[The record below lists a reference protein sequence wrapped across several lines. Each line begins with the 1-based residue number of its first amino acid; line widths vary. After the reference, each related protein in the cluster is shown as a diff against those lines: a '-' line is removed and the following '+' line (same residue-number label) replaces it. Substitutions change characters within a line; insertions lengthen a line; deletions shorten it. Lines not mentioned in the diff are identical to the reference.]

1 MGYWFSWSTSDMLI
15 CCLLPL
21 LAFGQLIAQETD
33 FSDYQQPLPGS
44 DLFIDMV
51 AIQGG
56 VFKMGSPADEKGR
69 RTDEGP
75 QVDVR
80 VAPFWIGKYE
90 ISWDIYEYFIYE
102 SGDPTV
108 AQESALQDVDGIT
121 RPTPPY
127 LDMTMGMGKE
137 GKPAIAMTHYNAI
150 QFCRWLYTRTG
161 VFYRL
166 PTEAEWEYACRA
178 GAETAFFFGDNGDD
192 LGDYAWYAANSEGKT
207 HAIGTKK
214 PNAWGLYDM
223 LGNVCEWTFD
233 QYAPT
238 SYKQWGK
245 GKPIDNPVNP
255 PVELYPHAVRGGSFQ
270 DEAENLRSAARA
282 YSDPSWKE
290 LDPQTPKSN
299 WWFPFTPFVGLR
311 IVRPAIQP
319 SPAEIEAYYTI
330 EPIPEY

>member
-1 MGYWFSWSTSDMLI
+1 MDMRLTVLRILI
-15 CCLLPL
+15 RCALPVL
-21 LAFGQLIAQETD
+21 VSGQLMAQPAD

-44 DLFIDMV
+44 ELLIDMV

-56 VFKMGSPADEKGR
+56 VFSMGSPESEKGR
-69 RTDEGP
+69 RADEGP
-75 QVDVR
+75 QMDVR
-80 VAPFWIGKYE
+80 IAPFWIGKYE
-90 ISWDIYEYFIYE
+90 IPWDVYEYFIYE
-102 SGDPTV
+102 SGDPTTEQ
-108 AQESALQDVDGIT
+108 ARASADVDGIT

-178 GAETAFFFGDNGDD
+178 GSQTAYFFGDNADGLD
-192 LGDYAWYAANSEGKT
+192 DYAWYSGNSGGKT
-207 HAIGTKK
+207 HPIGTKK
-214 PNAWGLYDM
+214 PNEWGLYDM

-233 QYAPT
+233 QYAADT
-238 SYKQWGK
+238 YKK
-245 GKPIDNPVNP
+245 LKKDKPLENPVNP
-255 PVELYPHAVRGGSFQ
+255 PTELYPHAVRGGSFQ
-270 DEAENLRSAARA
+270 DEAGNLRSAARA
-282 YSDPSWKE
+282 HSDPSWKE

-311 IVRPAIQP
+311 IVRPAIPP
-319 SPAEIEAYYTI
+319 SAEEIQAYYTI

>member
-1 MGYWFSWSTSDMLI
+1 MNSKLGMFRTPMG
-15 CCLLPL
+15 CLLSILTSGTL
-21 LAFGQLIAQETD
+21 LAQQAD
-33 FSDYQQPLPGS
+33 FADYQQMLPGTDQS
-44 DLFIDMV
+44 IDMV

-56 VFKMGSPADEKGR
+56 SFKMGSPAGEANR

-75 QVDVR
+75 QIDVKI
-80 VAPFWIGKYE
+80 APFWIGKYE
-90 ISWDIYEYFIYE
+90 ISWDVFENYIFE
-102 SGDPTV
+102 SGDPT
-108 AQESALQDVDGIT
+108 AGQEQAMQEVDGIT
-121 RPTPPY
+121 RPTAPF

-178 GAETAFFFGDNGDD
+178 GSETPYFFGDNADE
-192 LGDYAWYAANSEGKT
+192 LGEYAWFSGNSEEKT
-207 HAIGTKK
+207 QPIGTKK

-223 LGNVCEWTFD
+223 LGNVCEWTYD
-233 QYAPT
+233 QYTPDT
-238 SYKQWGK
+238 YKQWKKEGE
-245 GKPIDNPVNP
+245 ISDPVNAP
-255 PVELYPHAVRGGSFQ
+255 TELYPHAVRGGSFQ
-270 DEAENLRSAARA
+270 DEAGNLRSAARGK
-282 YSDPSWKE
+282 SDPSWKE

-311 IVRPAIQP
+311 IVRPAVQP
-319 SPAEIEAYYTI
+319 SPEEIEAYYTA

>member
-1 MGYWFSWSTSDMLI
+1 MDIKLGLFRTPMG
-15 CCLLPL
+15 CLLSL
-21 LAFGQLIAQETD
+21 FASGTLFAQQVD
-33 FSDYQQPLPGS
+33 FSDYQQTLAGTDQS
-44 DLFIDMV
+44 IDMV

-56 VFKMGSPADEKGR
+56 TFKMGSATGEANR

-75 QVDVR
+75 QIDVEI
-80 VAPFWIGKYE
+80 APFWIGKYE
-90 ISWDIYEYFIYE
+90 IPWDVYEYYIYE
-102 SGDPTV
+102 SGDPT
-108 AQESALQDVDGIT
+108 AGQEQAMQEVDGIT
-121 RPTPPY
+121 RPTAPF

-178 GAETAFFFGDNGDD
+178 GSEATYFFGDNVDE
-192 LGDYAWYAANSEGKT
+192 LGDYAWYAGNSEEKT
-207 HAIGTKK
+207 HPIGTKK

-233 QYAPT
+233 QYIPDA
-238 SYKQWGK
+238 YKQWK
-245 GKPIDNPVNP
+245 KEKRASNPVNP
-255 PVELYPHAVRGGSFQ
+255 PTELYPHTVRGGSFQ
-270 DEAENLRSAARA
+270 DEAVNLRSAARA
-282 YSDPSWKE
+282 HSDPAWKE

-311 IVRPAIQP
+311 IVRPAVQP
-319 SPAEIEAYYTI
+319 SQDEIEAYYTI

>member
-1 MGYWFSWSTSDMLI
+1 MDNKLTIFRIAM
-15 CCLLPL
+15 CFLLPI
-21 LAFGQLIAQETD
+21 LASAQLIAQQPD

-44 DLFIDMV
+44 DLLIDLV

-56 VFKMGSPADEKGR
+56 TFKIGSPADEKER
-69 RTDEGP
+69 RADEGP
-75 QVDVR
+75 QVDVK

-90 ISWDIYEYFIYE
+90 IPWDVYEYFIYE
-102 SGDPTV
+102 SGDPTTEQ
-108 AQESALQDVDGIT
+108 ASAMQEVDGIT
-121 RPTPPY
+121 RPTAPY

-178 GAETAFFFGDNGDD
+178 GSETAYFFGDNMDD
-192 LGDYAWYAANSEGKT
+192 LGDYAWYAGNSEEKT
-207 HAIGTKK
+207 HPIGTKK
-214 PNAWGLYDM
+214 PNAWGVYDM

-233 QYAPT
+233 QYASDT
-238 SYKQWGK
+238 YKQWK
-245 GKPIDNPVNP
+245 KKEPIDNPINSP
-255 PVELYPHAVRGGSFQ
+255 TELYPHAVRGGAFR
-270 DEAENLRSAARA
+270 DEAGNLRSAARGH
-282 YSDPSWKE
+282 SDPSWKE

-311 IVRPAIQP
+311 IVRPMVQP
-319 SPAEIEAYYTI
+319 SPEEIQAYYTI